1 MKARS
6 TLLVALLLAVTVL
19 SGSAAGTGA
28 ATPTILQGLPVGDS
42 FRVGL
47 GASTALRVMTI
58 GDSINTGL
66 GSMDGCGYRTQL
78 KADLIA
84 AGVTPIFTGVLNGTG
99 VLDCKI
105 PYGHHGAVLASL
117 QANVAGWIAADNPD
131 VVLIQIGTND
141 ATGTAPNFQARYL
154 TLLATI
160 LTASPTVKVAA
171 SYMPYAVTSWAGNQ
185 PSLNVQIILST
196 LDAMAAYP
204 SRVALVNASKLPCRF
219 RADGIHPD
227 YYDPIGR
234 WYYEGV
240 ASLFGLP
247 PTPANSLFYQ
257 DQPMP
262 GIHRPATSCPA

>member
-1 MKARS
+1 MGANLPT
-6 TLLVALLLAVTVL
+6 TLRIV
-19 SGSAAGTGA
+19 
-28 ATPTILQGLPVGDS
+28 
-42 FRVGL
+42 
-47 GASTALRVMTI
+47 TI
-58 GDSINTGL
+58 GDSLNTGL
-66 GSMDGCGYRTQL
+66 GSMNGCGYRTQL

-99 VLDCKI
+99 ALDCNI
-105 PYGHHGAVLASL
+105 PYGHHGAVLADL
-117 QANVAGWIAADNPD
+117 QTNVVKWITADAPD

-141 ATGTAPNFQARYL
+141 ATGSVNGYQARYL
-154 TLLATI
+154 ILLQTI
-160 LTASPTVKVAA
+160 LNAAPSVKVVA
-171 SYMPYAVTSWAGNQ
+171 SYMPYAVAPWAVNQ

-196 LDAMAAYP
+196 QDAMAAYP
-204 SRVALVNASKLPCRF
+204 GRVALVNASKLPCKF

-240 ASLFGLP
+240 ASLFALP
-247 PTPANSLFYQ
+247 PAPANSLFYQ